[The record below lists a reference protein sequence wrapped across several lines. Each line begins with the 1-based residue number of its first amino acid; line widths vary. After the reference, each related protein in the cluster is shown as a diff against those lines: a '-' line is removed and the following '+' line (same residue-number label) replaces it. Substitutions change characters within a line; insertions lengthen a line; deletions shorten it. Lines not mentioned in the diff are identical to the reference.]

1 MNSTFIIAE
10 IAQAHDGSLG
20 IAHSYIDALSK
31 TGINAIKFQ
40 THIADAESSVHEKFR
55 IQFSYKNESRFEYW
69 KRMEFSKEEWQG
81 LKNHCESVNVEFIS
95 TPFSCAAVNLLEEL
109 KVKKYKIS
117 SGDIN
122 NYLLIDKICSTGKD
136 LIISSGMNDIA
147 AISQSVERIKSRGIN
162 NLTLLQC
169 KTEYPTEPK
178 NWGLNCIQTFKNLF
192 NVKVGLSDHSGEIF
206 PSLSAVTL
214 GAEVLEFHA
223 VFDKSIFGPD
233 AKASLNINQIS
244 ELVKG
249 VRQIEVS
256 LNEVCNKVDTD
267 INIELQQLF
276 GKSLC
281 VNRNFKIGEII
292 TIDCLET
299 KKPAGY
305 GIHPSKY
312 IDIIGKRINK
322 DLKKWDFINLNDI
335 I

>member
-40 THIADAESSVHEKFR
+40 THIADAESSHYEKFR
-55 IQFSYKNESRFEYW
+55 IPFSYKNESRFDYW

-81 LKNHCESVNVEFIS
+81 LKNHCESLNIEFIS

-109 KVKKYKIS
+109 NVKKYKIS

-122 NYLLIDKICSTGKD
+122 NYLLIDKICSTRKD
-136 LIISSGMNDIA
+136 IIISSGMSDINS
-147 AISQSVERIKSRGIN
+147 ISQTVERIKSSSNN

-169 KTEYPTEPK
+169 TTEYPTEPK
-178 NWGLNCIQTFKNLF
+178 NWGLRCIQVFKDLF
-192 NVKVGLSDHSGEIF
+192 NVRVGLSDHSGEIF
-206 PSLSAVTL
+206 PSLSAVSL

-223 VFDKSIFGPD
+223 VFDKKIFGPD
-233 AKASLNINQIS
+233 AKASLNIKQIY

-249 VRQIEVS
+249 VRQIEIS
-256 LNEVCNKVDTD
+256 LNEVCNKVDTE

-281 VNRNFKIGEII
+281 VNRSFKKGDII
-292 TIDCLET
+292 SIDSLES

-312 IDIIGKRINK
+312 TDIIGKKVNK
-322 DLKKWDFINLNDI
+322 NLNKWDFITYNDFI
-335 I
+335 